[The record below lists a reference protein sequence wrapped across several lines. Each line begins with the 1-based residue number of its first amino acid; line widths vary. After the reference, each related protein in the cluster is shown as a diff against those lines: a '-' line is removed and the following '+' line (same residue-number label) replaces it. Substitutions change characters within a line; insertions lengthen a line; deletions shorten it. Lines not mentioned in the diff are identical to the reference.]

1 MNQVCQQSFICE
13 QLLSAQQS
21 LVRSLEDGRLQCNYI
36 LYEKCG
42 NNSLHQELW
51 KCSKRSFV
59 VGNFRKFTSIH
70 SSGLGKPTD
79 LGLVAS
85 RCLKNC
91 FMMIRSIISKWRPQS
106 FPKGLKQWSAIRANG
121 SDKMVQPCPSY
132 VHILLEASHWKRLHV
147 ISKPLGQLVRIFF
160 PTLCRTQKIAALP
173 QHLFVRLQIHQ
184 QCPFESCNWLSL
196 RNLNNSC

>member
-1 MNQVCQQSFICE
+1 MKSWIRFASSLSFVSSCSLPSSPWLEAWRMGDCSVIISYMRNAVITVCTKSFGSVVKGALWLGISE
-13 QLLSAQQS
+13 
-21 LVRSLEDGRLQCNYI
+21 
-36 LYEKCG
+36 
-42 NNSLHQELW
+42 NSLA
-51 KCSKRSFV
+51 
-59 VGNFRKFTSIH
+59 SIH
-70 SSGLGKPTD
+70 LAWANQH

-147 ISKPLGQLVRIFF
+147 ISKPLG
-160 PTLCRTQKIAALP
+160 
-173 QHLFVRLQIHQ
+173 
-184 QCPFESCNWLSL
+184 
-196 RNLNNSC
+196 